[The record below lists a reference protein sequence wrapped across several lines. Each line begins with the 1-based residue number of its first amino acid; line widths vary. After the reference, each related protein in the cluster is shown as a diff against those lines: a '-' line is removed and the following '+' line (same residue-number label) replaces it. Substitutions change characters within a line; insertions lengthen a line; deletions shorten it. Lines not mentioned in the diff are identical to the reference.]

1 MDPVWE
7 NVELASF
14 LRMGSWIGGD
24 RDGNPFVTAEALRQ
38 ALLLQSK
45 HALGF
50 YLEEL
55 HCLGAELSLDGRYVN
70 VSEQVQE
77 LAKASPDSSPH
88 RQDEPYRRAITGMYA
103 RLAATAAA
111 LGHGDIARHAV
122 GNAPAYSGVEEF
134 AGDLSVLHRSLLSN
148 GSGSLSRG
156 RLRKLRDRKSTRLNS
171 SHANIS
177 YAVFCLKKKTTLM
190 PR

>member
-55 HCLGAELSLDGRYVN
+55 HCLGAELSLDGRYVT
-70 VSEQVQE
+70 VSEQVQA
-77 LAKASPDSSPH
+77 LAAASPDTSPR
-88 RQDEPYRRAITGMYA
+88 RQDEPYRLAISGIYA

-111 LGHGDIARHAV
+111 LGHGDI
-122 GNAPAYSGVEEF
+122 EI
-134 AGDLSVLHRSLLSN
+134 
-148 GSGSLSRG
+148 G
-156 RLRKLRDRKSTRLNS
+156 RASCRER
-171 SHANIS
+171 
-177 YAVFCLKKKTTLM
+177 V
-190 PR
+190 